1 MSSISKDRRKASYL
15 TFRNMKFCQLNC
27 IVLAVFVLVALVGG
41 VMDSFVSWLFRWRH
55 TFRAFLGKKG
65 NCSEP
70 ITSEAIV
77 LCPRPG
83 GEAREDER
91 IARSR
96 IEVSV
101 RAVQKLKDNPKIK
114 CNLWQRRLREYDT
127 LIP

>member
-1 MSSISKDRRKASYL
+1 MMGNWQFLYWLHWSG
-15 TFRNMKFCQLNC
+15 
-27 IVLAVFVLVALVGG
+27 VA
-41 VMDSFVSWLFRWRH
+41 MD
-55 TFRAFLGKKG
+55 AF
-65 NCSEP
+65 
-70 ITSEAIV
+70 V

-114 CNLWQRRLREYDT
+114 CNLW
-127 LIP
+127 